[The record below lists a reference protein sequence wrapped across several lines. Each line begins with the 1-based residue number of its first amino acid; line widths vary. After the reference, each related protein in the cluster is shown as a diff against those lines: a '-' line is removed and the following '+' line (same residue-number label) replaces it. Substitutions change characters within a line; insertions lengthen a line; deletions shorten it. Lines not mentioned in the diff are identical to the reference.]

1 MNKNLITLATVG
13 TFLLFTNKW
22 FWQEI
27 ANTFSDIKQINQT
40 EITKKEIENTLIDH
54 IDYKYYQ
61 LQKSKIFKQIETDT
75 TNKDYKTDFENL
87 ITQYLVQNENEILE
101 NPESRR
107 RELEILY
114 FDCEFAD
121 IPTPE
126 KLKYLLW
133 LTNSRL
139 IN

>member
-1 MNKNLITLATVG
+1 LI
-13 TFLLFTNKW
+13 
-22 FWQEI
+22 
-27 ANTFSDIKQINQT
+27 
-40 EITKKEIENTLIDH
+40 
-54 IDYKYYQ
+54 
-61 LQKSKIFKQIETDT
+61 
-75 TNKDYKTDFENL
+75 
-87 ITQYLVQNENEILE
+87 QNENEILK
-101 NPESRR
+101 NPKSRK

-114 FDCEFAD
+114 FDCEFVD